1 MAQATYTPIQL
12 YFSTTAAAIP
22 TSGNLANGELAINI
36 QDEKLYFKNAA
47 GTVKLLASNATSA
60 PVLSFSAGTTG
71 FTPSTATTGAI
82 TLAGTLIVGNGG
94 TGAATLTGYVKGS
107 GTSALTASATIPN
120 TDISG
125 LGTMSTQNAS
135 SVTITGGTVNGTVI
149 GGTTAAAG
157 SFTTVTATGG
167 ISRGTF

>member
-47 GTVKLLASNATSA
+47 GTVKLLASNA
-60 PVLSFSAGTTG
+60 
-71 FTPSTATTGAI
+71 
-82 TLAGTLIVGNGG
+82 
-94 TGAATLTGYVKGS
+94 
-107 GTSALTASATIPN
+107 TSALTASATIPN